1 MTHEEMLA
9 MAREV
14 GCVEPEFGRVNTPR
28 TKGKSWLMRDFYNK
42 AYADGVTAER
52 ERCARVC
59 EEISNNMY
67 WLNNRKEI
75 AEDCAAAIRK
85 GE

>member
-1 MTHEEMLA
+1 MTHEEMIA

-42 AYADGVTAER
+42 AYADGVAAER

-59 EEISNNMY
+59 DEFYSVEN
-67 WLNNRKEI
+67 I
-75 AEDCAAAIRK
+75 AQKCAAAIRK